1 MRQIIK
7 LMQFVDENIIEKTAE
22 KLGSNETIFRESLE
36 KFTETQP
43 EILAYFFS
51 EDTHAFTN
59 PEREWMLFLLL
70 VILESSEPF
79 YKAYEITEQLVLT
92 AEEKNWELLQS
103 SKGKTFRERSDVFF
117 ENHPQEDLLAFI
129 EDSVTDDEDGNIS
142 KEGREPLFIMLK
154 TIVDVLIGH
163 KL

>member
-1 MRQIIK
+1 
-7 LMQFVDENIIEKTAE
+7 MQFVNENIIEKAAE
-22 KLGSNETIFRESLE
+22 KLGSSETVFRESLE
-36 KFTETQP
+36 KFNKTQP

-70 VILESSEPF
+70 VILEATEPF
-79 YKAYEITEQLVLT
+79 FEEYGITEELVLAT
-92 AEEKNWELLQS
+92 EEENWELLQS

-117 ENHPQEDLLAFI
+117 EKYPQEDLLAFV

-154 TIVDVLIGH
+154 TIIDVLIGVNS
-163 KL
+163 